1 MVVIQSGTLPSA
13 SQLLL
18 PPKVAQGLLLGR
30 ATRSRRLLQRSLAQ
44 IRPRERLLRQQRSL
58 TSETRAS
65 QAVVLKRTA
74 KRSPQLRTRVP
85 TGPRTSRRS
94 NLRPRHPNPRSQAT
108 LCRHC
113 KGSSPTS
120 GLRHPSHRVTT
131 QPLSQCLFLSHLLL
145 LSHSMLPSSSRELL
159 RTQD

>member
-18 PPKVAQGLLLGR
+18 PPKVAQGLLQGR
-30 ATRSRRLLQRSLAQ
+30 ATRSHRLLQRNPAR
-44 IRPRERLLRQQRSL
+44 IRPRERSLRQRRSL
-58 TSETRAS
+58 TSETRTS

-74 KRSPQLRTRVP
+74 KRSLQLRTRVP
-85 TGPRTSRRS
+85 TGPRISRPS
-94 NLRPRHPNPRSQAT
+94 SLRLRHLNPRSRAT

-120 GLRHPSHRVTT
+120 GLRHPSHPVTT
-131 QPLSQCLFLSHLLL
+131 PPLSQCLLLSHLLL
-145 LSHSMLPSSSRELL
+145 LSHSMLRSSSQELP